1 MHNKMTV
8 SEEID
13 KQILCE
19 MIKICTSWDTIK
31 CAFVVGWLMCKENM
45 QDVHVLG
52 EEARKTP
59 EEMFEQSFSKI
70 ITKG

>member
-1 MHNKMTV
+1 
-8 SEEID
+8 
-13 KQILCE
+13 
-19 MIKICTSWDTIK
+19 
-31 CAFVVGWLMCKENM
+31 MCKENM